1 MKGHP
6 LRELV
11 GFYLSQAKNVD
22 TSLSTRYPNFYTI
35 VGLFIKDPP
44 SITATI
50 GIILTVVLLISF
62 YLYLFFKRIKL
73 DAMLLLKI
81 AVLVILTMA
90 FFLPYIHDRYAFVG
104 EMIIV
109 ILAFLDKNYFVYSA
123 TTIIVTLFEYVR
135 FLLYSNETGSP
146 LDILFALLRLTV
158 IVLIAQDVINR
169 ANIDHKKA
177 LARGGRKRTFGGNK

>member
-1 MKGHP
+1 
-6 LRELV
+6 
-11 GFYLSQAKNVD
+11 
-22 TSLSTRYPNFYTI
+22 
-35 VGLFIKDPP
+35 
-44 SITATI
+44 
-50 GIILTVVLLISF
+50 
-62 YLYLFFKRIKL
+62 
-73 DAMLLLKI
+73 
-81 AVLVILTMA
+81 
-90 FFLPYIHDRYAFVG
+90 
-104 EMIIV
+104 MIIV

-177 LARGGRKRTFGGNK
+177 LAMGGRKRTFGGNK